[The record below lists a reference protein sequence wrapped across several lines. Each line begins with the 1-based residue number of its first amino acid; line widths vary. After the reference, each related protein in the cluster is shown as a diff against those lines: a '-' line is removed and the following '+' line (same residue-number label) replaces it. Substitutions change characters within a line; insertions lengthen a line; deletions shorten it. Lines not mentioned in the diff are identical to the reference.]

1 LHFILA
7 DEKTEEC
14 LKVRGEDGVEVES
27 CTHQSYARAV
37 EARAPRESTSYHRG
51 GGLNLANNP
60 AEECLKVRGEDG
72 VEIESCTHQSYARTV
87 EARQPR
93 E

>member
-1 LHFILA
+1 MPVPSRLACLVSLRHISWLREYSLCVILA

-37 EARAPRESTSYHRG
+37 EAREPRE
-51 GGLNLANNP
+51 
-60 AEECLKVRGEDG
+60 
-72 VEIESCTHQSYARTV
+72 
-87 EARQPR
+87 
-93 E
+93 

>member
-1 LHFILA
+1 MSGPPTL
-7 DEKTEEC
+7 D
-14 LKVRGEDGVEVES
+14 VVVPS
-27 CTHQSYARAV
+27 
-37 EARAPRESTSYHRG
+37 
-51 GGLNLANNP
+51 LANNP